1 MLTTPTSPVVRH
13 RVGWR
18 RNSPAPAEAG
28 RLAQV
33 RTGTLDLYPPDEP
46 VGEPPPAASCSSC
59 DGFGFSSPATLA
71 FAEDVMRHR
80 PSAVTAIDQC
90 HLDAASLLRRLAAVS
105 ALRPVSCSRVAFVG
119 DDDLAS
125 IALLRSGPP
134 ARLLLVDIDERI
146 LNVVG
151 AEAKR
156 LGVTDRVVLEQLDL
170 SAAADVSRLMD
181 RHGESFD
188 LVVTDPPYAEGGMRT
203 FVGTGLRLAAY
214 GGEIHI
220 AVPALIAESWTDEL
234 LLTVQSELLAC
245 GFVIER
251 VHPGAFTYLTS
262 DVVSS
267 LVVARRIPGSRLA
280 AGPIVSGLD
289 RFYTR
294 RTPPGALD
302 AGAGSLTAHEK
313 EWPTCRSARSCS

>member
-1 MLTTPTSPVVRH
+1 MLITPTTPLVRH
-13 RVGWR
+13 RLGWR
-18 RNSPAPAEAG
+18 RKGPASAEAL

-33 RTGTLDLYPPDEP
+33 RTGTLDLYPR
-46 VGEPPPAASCSSC
+46 GELLGESPPAVSCSFC
-59 DGFGFSSPATLA
+59 DGFGFTSPVTLA
-71 FAEDVMRHR
+71 FAEDVMRKR

-90 HLDAASLLRRLAAVS
+90 HLDAASLLRRLAAIF

-125 IALLRSGPP
+125 VALLRSGPP
-134 ARLLLVDIDERI
+134 ARLLLADVDERI
-146 LNVVG
+146 LSVVG

-156 LGVTDRVVLEQLDL
+156 LGVTDRVALEQLDL
-170 SAAADVSRLMD
+170 SITDDVSRLMD

-188 LVVTDPPYAEGGMRT
+188 LVVTDPPYAVGGMRT
-203 FVGTGLRLAAY
+203 FVRAGMGLAAY

-234 LLTVQSELLAC
+234 LLTVQSDLLAC
-245 GFVIER
+245 GFVIDR

-280 AGPIVSGLD
+280 AGPVVSGLD

-294 RTPPGALD
+294 RTPPRVLA
-302 AGAGSLTAHEK
+302 AGGSLITHDK
-313 EWPTCRSARSCS
+313 E